1 MSAPLN
7 QLRQDLKEL
16 VGQSLYDE
24 VFRLLKE
31 EVLQS
36 NCELYNDTIVVQS
49 RYSDSKR
56 AGHLGTIDFKE
67 KNQQFN
73 NVSYAL
79 VWLIDR
85 VALGNLSDAYRQ
97 RLENPRHPLPGYHAF
112 ACDRVDQMDT
122 FERFR
127 ANFLPGSRHFFYL
140 YGGDLQAH
148 RSFFARVSHEL
159 EGAYQ
164 QPDPNSPAPDP
175 SSPVPNPDSQPP
187 DPQPRR
193 RALQIPFAV
202 DECRDPQVL
211 RERFVRNLFTAFG
224 VSPENF
230 HPLVHQNVGT
240 LLQHSAKARA
250 LGPQDYVCVFVH
262 ISHWAWNKSLTPQAA
277 AWFVETFC
285 TCPLRPDSP
294 ALLFFFAFDHDEEM
308 NPGVR
313 QEVLDAVEGS
323 LHLQGLPELDMVLR
337 KDVALWLVRY
347 QHLFPSAEQ
356 RKQILIQRF
365 PTPQYVMED
374 IETQL
379 QKLLDETHDF

>member
-1 MSAPLN
+1 MSAPLD
-7 QLRQDLKEL
+7 QFRQDLKEL

-31 EVLQS
+31 EVLQP

-85 VALGNLSDAYRQ
+85 VTLGNLSDAQRR
-97 RLENPRHPLPGYHAF
+97 RLENPRRPRPGYHAF
-112 ACDRVDQMDT
+112 ACDRVDQMDA
-122 FERFR
+122 FEHFR
-127 ANFLPGSRHFFYL
+127 ANLLPGSRHFFYL

-148 RSFFARVSHEL
+148 RSFFARMAHEL

-164 QPDPNSPAPDP
+164 QEAAEADSPAADPNSP
-175 SSPVPNPDSQPP
+175 PP
-187 DPQPRR
+187 IPR

-224 VSPENF
+224 VPPENF

-285 TCPLRPDSP
+285 ACSLRPDSP
-294 ALLFFFAFDHDEEM
+294 ALLFFFAFDHDEEI

-313 QEVLDAVEGS
+313 QEVLDAVQAS
-323 LHLQGLPELDMVLR
+323 LHLQGLPELDMVFR

-374 IETQL
+374 IETHL
-379 QKLLDETHDF
+379 QKLLDETYGF